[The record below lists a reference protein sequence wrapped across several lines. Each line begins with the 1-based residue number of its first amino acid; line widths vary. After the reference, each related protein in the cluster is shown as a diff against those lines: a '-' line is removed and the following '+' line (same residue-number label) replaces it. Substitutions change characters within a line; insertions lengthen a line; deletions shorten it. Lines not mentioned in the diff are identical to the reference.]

1 MKNTV
6 ENRTMSVVLEELN
19 NSVDKYNL
27 AGADEKN
34 QLAIEHKNLVQEY
47 NELSLLSAYAEFMS
61 AEVPLVALAKAYYY
75 ETVSVKDKVHN
86 EVVNGVA
93 KSSITR
99 SVVEGEKK
107 LDIAKFIEWTEE
119 RNKSVAASKDWRTK
133 VGAARSSIENEW
145 KRFFASNA
153 DKKDISIG
161 KVKKAAQAAFDALVF
176 IPCENNKDKNAII
189 ADGDV
194 AKGLI
199 AFANS
204 RKDARVDGVIKIKG
218 EILPRNTW
226 NVLLLDALHNVVE
239 GKKYEL
245 VYGLEDE
252 DAKAKADKAKA
263 EAEADTA
270 EESAEA

>member
-1 MKNTV
+1 MSKKI

-27 AGADEKN
+27 AADAAERN
-34 QLAIEHKNLVQEY
+34 QLALEHKNLVQEY
-47 NELSLLSAYAEFMS
+47 NELSLLSAYAEFMT

-86 EVVNGVA
+86 EVVDGVA
-93 KSSITR
+93 KSSVTR
-99 SVVEGEKK
+99 SVVDGDKK

-119 RNKSVAASKDWRTK
+119 RNKSVAASKDWKTK

-145 KRFFASNA
+145 KRFFESKV

-161 KVKKAAQAAFDALVF
+161 KVKKATQAAFDALVF
-176 IPCENNKDKNAII
+176 IPCENDKDKNAII
-189 ADGDV
+189 ANGDV
-194 AKGLI
+194 AKALI

-204 RKDARVDGVIKIKG
+204 RKDAKVDGKITIKG

-245 VYGLEDE
+245 SYGLEEE
-252 DAKAKADKAKA
+252 DAKAAAKAAKA
-263 EAEADTA
+263 EKAEAD
-270 EESAEA
+270 ESTEA